1 MPIYPF
7 FCETCGVFDLH
18 RSTALAA
25 EPVHCPE
32 CRKPAARLFSPVGPA
47 ASSQAVRTRSE
58 QNTVLHVG
66 KKEPARSLKHQ
77 HGRYGHFGHHG
88 HHEHHTHARSHRY
101 GASPMSPFVRG
112 RLAIESWYD

>member
-18 RSTALAA
+18 RSTAQAA

-32 CRKPAARLFSPVGPA
+32 CRKPSARLFSPVGPA
-47 ASSQAVRTRSE
+47 TSSQAVRTRREKS
-58 QNTVLHVG
+58 TVPNVV
-66 KKEPARSLKHQ
+66 KKEPARSSWYQ

-88 HHEHHTHARSHRY
+88 HHEHNTHARSHRY

-112 RLAIESWYD
+112 RLASESWYD

>member
-18 RSTALAA
+18 RSTAQAA

-47 ASSQAVRTRSE
+47 TSSQAVRTRSV

-66 KKEPARSLKHQ
+66 KKEPPRSSGHQ

-112 RLAIESWYD
+112 RLASESWYD